1 VVHSTS
7 AEGFNTRELR
17 SALGSFATGVTII
30 TTRDREGKLHGMTA
44 NSFTSVSLDPP
55 LVLWSSS
62 LYAQSLPAFQEGTH
76 FVVNILAFD
85 QIELSNKFAKQS
97 DDKFIDVDHIIPESG
112 APVIVGSAAHFECR
126 NEFRHYGG
134 DHIIFI
140 GHVERFAYT
149 DKPTLLFCR
158 GKYMRGEPILQ
169 GLAGMAAI
177 GNVAVIGLGIMGGAI
192 ARNLSAA
199 GFRVSGFDIDR
210 ARAAAAASSGVA
222 VRGSTAEAARD

>member
-1 VVHSTS
+1 MPNDILGSHSATVHSTS

-17 SALGSFATGVTII
+17 NALGSFATGVTII

-44 NSFTSVSLDPP
+44 NSFSSVSLNPP

-97 DDKFIDVDHIIPESG
+97 DDKFIDTEHVISEAGP
-112 APVIVGSAAHFECR
+112 PVIVGAAAHFECR

-140 GHVERFAYT
+140 GHVERYAYT
-149 DKPTLLFCR
+149 HKPTLLFCR
-158 GKYMRGEPILQ
+158 GKYMRGEPLIP
-169 GLAGMAAI
+169 A
-177 GNVAVIGLGIMGGAI
+177 
-192 ARNLSAA
+192 
-199 GFRVSGFDIDR
+199 
-210 ARAAAAASSGVA
+210 
-222 VRGSTAEAARD
+222 

>member
-1 VVHSTS
+1 MAVSKDLPSSHLAQVHSTS
-7 AEGFNTRELR
+7 AEGFNSRELR
-17 SALGSFATGVTII
+17 NALGAFATGVTII
-30 TTRDREGKLHGMTA
+30 TTRDRDGKPHGMTA
-44 NSFTSVSLDPP
+44 NSFTSVSLTPP

-62 LYAQSLPAFQEGTH
+62 LYAQSLPAFQESPH
-76 FVVNILAFD
+76 FCVNILAHD

-97 DDKFIDVDHIIPESG
+97 DDKFLDVDHIIPESG

-169 GLAGMAAI
+169 G
-177 GNVAVIGLGIMGGAI
+177 
-192 ARNLSAA
+192 
-199 GFRVSGFDIDR
+199 
-210 ARAAAAASSGVA
+210 
-222 VRGSTAEAARD
+222 

>member
-1 VVHSTS
+1 MSQDFPGSHQAVVHSTS
-7 AEGFNTRELR
+7 AEGFNARELR

-30 TTRDREGKLHGMTA
+30 TTRDRDGTPHGMTA
-44 NSFTSVSLDPP
+44 NSFSSVSLNPP

-62 LYAQSLPAFQEGTH
+62 LYAQSLPAFQESPH
-76 FVVNILAFD
+76 FCVNILAYD
-85 QIELSNKFAKQS
+85 QIELSNKFAKQA
-97 DDKFIDVDHIIPESG
+97 DDKFVDVDHIIPESG

-149 DKPTLLFCR
+149 DKPTLLFGR

-169 GLAGMAAI
+169 
-177 GNVAVIGLGIMGGAI
+177 
-192 ARNLSAA
+192 S
-199 GFRVSGFDIDR
+199 
-210 ARAAAAASSGVA
+210 
-222 VRGSTAEAARD
+222 

>member
-1 VVHSTS
+1 MSKDFPGSHQAQVHSTS

-17 SALGSFATGVTII
+17 NALGSFATGVTII
-30 TTRDREGKLHGMTA
+30 TTRDREGKPHGMTA
-44 NSFTSVSLDPP
+44 NSFTSVSLNPP

-62 LYAQSLPAFQEGTH
+62 LYAQSLPAFQESPH
-76 FVVNILAFD
+76 FCVNILAHD

-97 DDKFIDVDHIIPESG
+97 DDKFLDVDHVIAESG
-112 APVIVGSAAHFECR
+112 APIIVGSAAHFECR

-140 GHVERFAYT
+140 GYVERFAYT

-169 GLAGMAAI
+169 G
-177 GNVAVIGLGIMGGAI
+177 
-192 ARNLSAA
+192 
-199 GFRVSGFDIDR
+199 
-210 ARAAAAASSGVA
+210 
-222 VRGSTAEAARD
+222 

>member
-1 VVHSTS
+1 MAVSKDLPGSHQAQVHSTS

-30 TTRDREGKLHGMTA
+30 TTRDRDGTPHGMTA
-44 NSFTSVSLDPP
+44 NSFSSVSLNPP

-62 LYAQSLPAFQEGTH
+62 LYAQSLPPLQESPH
-76 FVVNILAFD
+76 FCVNILAYD
-85 QIELSNKFAKQS
+85 QIELSNKFAKQA

-112 APVIVGSAAHFECR
+112 APVITGAAAHFECR

-149 DKPTLLFCR
+149 DKPTLMFCR
-158 GKYMRGEPILQ
+158 GQYIRGEPILQ
-169 GLAGMAAI
+169 SQVVGNRNAPSLRAIPAQAGS
-177 GNVAVIGLGIMGGAI
+177 NC
-192 ARNLSAA
+192 R
-199 GFRVSGFDIDR
+199 D
-210 ARAAAAASSGVA
+210 
-222 VRGSTAEAARD
+222 GSRPAPG